1 MFELLNPQ
9 PVVQSATGIPEGG
22 SNEERYEHGHYR
34 HGHRQSHLQLGVLL
48 GAPRVVVERIGVA
61 QCFCVDF
68 LLQRVGE
75 QFVLFQVVHSLM
87 GTSFLQKHL
96 SQPFVSHLAVDYS
109 STLINQRVTVV
120 TRRVELGGMAIEV
133 GSHKAQAGV
142 VGQGLQGG
150 HEQSAGLV
158 VAGVP
163 EVVAS
168 QLTAHIEQ

>member
-1 MFELLNPQ
+1 M
-9 PVVQSATGIPEGG
+9 
-22 SNEERYEHGHYR
+22 
-34 HGHRQSHLQLGVLL
+34 
-48 GAPRVVVERIGVA
+48 A

-75 QFVLFQVVHSLM
+75 QFVLFKVVHSLM
-87 GTSFLQKHL
+87 GTSFLQEHL
-96 SQPFVSHLAVDYS
+96 CLPFMSHLAVDYCP
-109 STLINQRVTVV
+109 TLINQGIAVV
-120 TRRVELGGMAIEV
+120 ARRVELGGMAIEV
-133 GSHKAQAGV
+133 GCHKAQAGV

-168 QLTAHIEQ
+168 QLTAHVEQ